1 MKEKYHIYNYL
12 KNHESALIALASG
25 TIGIIIMA
33 LNFVLYIT
41 DRFYLSQWNC
51 HLIPVENSPSR
62 FYSLCIWFV
71 YFAAYMFLGKVLG
84 KASIEFQNDVI
95 ELNHVLSKLK
105 EQKKLLKVEEK
116 KLKKIK
122 KTANKDENNSDI
134 IEIEQLVDEAK
145 LQHDSIKSEA
155 KKLKNKL
162 EIKTIVK
169 ILFLAIIYSIPIT
182 LIKYIQTF
190 EFTDSLKT
198 TFSTIGMLL
207 FFLIP
212 ISLIIVNVLST
223 KISQK
228 STEFKFIP
236 NDSLSDSMIIKY
248 CKNAVWIFVFVVAQI
263 LFNAFV
269 ENLSKKDFEIFS
281 IENQKYASIYESEHY
296 LIGEKI
302 SYTDST
308 ITFYLNNQIIVEKNN
323 ISIVKRKFEKIEK
336 VDTLKTEILK

>member
-1 MKEKYHIYNYL
+1 
-12 KNHESALIALASG
+12 
-25 TIGIIIMA
+25 
-33 LNFVLYIT
+33 
-41 DRFYLSQWNC
+41 
-51 HLIPVENSPSR
+51 
-62 FYSLCIWFV
+62 
-71 YFAAYMFLGKVLG
+71 
-84 KASIEFQNDVI
+84 
-95 ELNHVLSKLK
+95 
-105 EQKKLLKVEEK
+105 
-116 KLKKIK
+116 
-122 KTANKDENNSDI
+122 
-134 IEIEQLVDEAK
+134 
-145 LQHDSIKSEA
+145 
-155 KKLKNKL
+155 
-162 EIKTIVK
+162 
-169 ILFLAIIYSIPIT
+169 
-182 LIKYIQTF
+182 
-190 EFTDSLKT
+190 
-198 TFSTIGMLL
+198 
-207 FFLIP
+207 
-212 ISLIIVNVLST
+212 VLST

-302 SYTDST
+302 FHSDSI

>member
-1 MKEKYHIYNYL
+1 M
-12 KNHESALIALASG
+12 
-25 TIGIIIMA
+25 
-33 LNFVLYIT
+33 
-41 DRFYLSQWNC
+41 
-51 HLIPVENSPSR
+51 
-62 FYSLCIWFV
+62 
-71 YFAAYMFLGKVLG
+71 
-84 KASIEFQNDVI
+84 
-95 ELNHVLSKLK
+95 
-105 EQKKLLKVEEK
+105 
-116 KLKKIK
+116 
-122 KTANKDENNSDI
+122 
-134 IEIEQLVDEAK
+134 
-145 LQHDSIKSEA
+145 
-155 KKLKNKL
+155 
-162 EIKTIVK
+162 
-169 ILFLAIIYSIPIT
+169 
-182 LIKYIQTF
+182 
-190 EFTDSLKT
+190 
-198 TFSTIGMLL
+198 
-207 FFLIP
+207 
-212 ISLIIVNVLST
+212 LST

-302 SYTDST
+302 FHSDSI

>member
-1 MKEKYHIYNYL
+1 M
-12 KNHESALIALASG
+12 
-25 TIGIIIMA
+25 
-33 LNFVLYIT
+33 
-41 DRFYLSQWNC
+41 
-51 HLIPVENSPSR
+51 
-62 FYSLCIWFV
+62 
-71 YFAAYMFLGKVLG
+71 
-84 KASIEFQNDVI
+84 
-95 ELNHVLSKLK
+95 
-105 EQKKLLKVEEK
+105 
-116 KLKKIK
+116 
-122 KTANKDENNSDI
+122 
-134 IEIEQLVDEAK
+134 
-145 LQHDSIKSEA
+145 QHDSIKSEA

-302 SYTDST
+302 FHSDSI